1 MVLFRLHWET
11 GGGAGGAGGAI
22 ARPPSF
28 GDLLSK
34 FWEFLKKIVSL
45 FTVAPS

>member
-1 MVLFRLHWET
+1 MVR

-22 ARPPSF
+22 APPSF

-34 FWEFLKKIVSL
+34 FWEFLKIYFSL
-45 FTVAPS
+45 FTVAPP